1 MAEQKLDAADL
12 LALSGTV
19 DSLSGVLHLT
29 KGGGYDW
36 YNDFAAAIHRIGLCV
51 APLGCRV
58 YKDADLTCGVR
69 AGKYWWAG
77 VLTTYAGATGQ
88 ALSDDSTNRIYIN
101 AASGALVITTDA
113 WSTLAS
119 TAHIRLAEIVT
130 ADGVY
135 DITDITDLRGA
146 GLLTPVNNYDLKPER
161 LSLMLCRNADGTV
174 LDATGSAT
182 AFLINAGN
190 WGTGTLTLLGADAV
204 GASITSTLCFE
215 YVLPDNYIADAD
227 VKLMIRA
234 KYDDGEGGSSPT
246 CTINAEAYELDDAGA
261 VGSDLVVTAVQ
272 NLTNAFAD
280 YTFVLTDTGLAAGDR
295 LMVLVRTAVTEG
307 GGSFA
312 LFSAIGS
319 IEMQSDRQG

>member
-1 MAEQKLDAADL
+1 MAELNLSAADL

-19 DSLSGVLHLT
+19 DSLSGVLHMT
-29 KGGGYDW
+29 KGDGYDW
-36 YNDFAAAIHRIGLCV
+36 FNNFAASLHRLSLCV

-58 YKDADLTCGVR
+58 YKDDDLTCGVR

-77 VLTTYAGATGQ
+77 TLTTYAGATAQ
-88 ALSDDSTNRIYIN
+88 ALSDDATNRIYIN
-101 AASGALVITTDA
+101 AATGALAITTDA

-146 GLLTPVNNYDLKPER
+146 GLLTPINNYELKPER
-161 LSLMLCRNADGTV
+161 LSLMTCRNADGTV
-174 LDATGSAT
+174 LDATGAAT
-182 AFLINAGN
+182 AFAINAGD

-204 GASITSTLCFE
+204 GAAITSTLCFE
-215 YVLPDNYIADAD
+215 YTLPDNYIADTD

-246 CTINAEAYELDDAGA
+246 CTIDAEAYELDDSGA
-261 VGSDLVVTAVQ
+261 VGSDLVTTAVQ
-272 NLTNAFAD
+272 SLTNAFAD
-280 YTFVLTDTGLAAGDR
+280 YTFVMTDTGLAAGDR
-295 LMVLVRTAVTEG
+295 LMVLVRTVITEG

-312 LFSAIGS
+312 LFSVIGS
-319 IEMQSDRQG
+319 IEMQTDRQS